1 MLGIGNYLWRLVPG
15 NPILVRVVESRS
27 KRKRDLLVRCGYLG
41 LLVIVV
47 CASLLA
53 DVGGGTGSG
62 LSLSQ
67 LSQASVSIF
76 RKTSYLQLALVALL
90 APIFTAG
97 AITQERDSQTYDVL
111 LATPL
116 TNGQIVLG
124 SLLSRLFFVV
134 ALLISGI
141 PIFSITQI
149 FGGVALGNVALSFG
163 IAAATAA
170 VTGALAMSIATFR
183 VGTRRTI
190 FSFYLFIVAYLIGLI
205 LLDQL
210 SFFHRAGHD
219 AAGAPVTLRTSWLTG
234 INPFLALRTINDT
247 RYTPP
252 LPGELPPD
260 LRTWPISWY
269 LTSPAS
275 FYIEAAAVLSL
286 ALILPAI
293 LLLRRMAQST
303 STWRTWLLTRLR
315 LSSGNQSHKPRPV
328 WQNPIAWR
336 EARTKASAT
345 KSWMLRAGFMLFGI
359 GGAITLLVLV
369 ALPGAKPALWIDSG
383 SYDPANGTLFI
394 HGDNKTYGVTPAT
407 AVLLDG
413 RPMPLG
419 VLSGTLALTE
429 PQQVSSVLGPRGT
442 LVLDSVKLTHV
453 ASLLGVDQARQLLL
467 GATLLEVAIILLVV
481 TNAAAS
487 TVTREKE
494 DGTLDLLL
502 ATPIT
507 SRYYLWG
514 KLRGLVSFV
523 LPLVAV
529 PVISAMLFVGYDVVR
544 MIATR
549 GQASWT
555 VVPQSILIMPVTLIV
570 LAAFASILG
579 MQMSLRCRT
588 TVRAVMSSL
597 GIVLGICGA
606 LSLCGFYSLD
616 PHGAAGAFNGS
627 GTGTAGLVIASFSPF
642 TSLALLLNPGPFNL
656 VDSPDAQFGR
666 WLVLVTSW
674 ILAGIYAGI
683 VFAMYKSMVVNFDM
697 TIRRQAQ

>member
-15 NPILVRVVESRS
+15 NPILLRVVESRG
-27 KRKRDLLVRCGYLG
+27 KRKRDLAVRCGYLG
-41 LLVIVV
+41 LLVLVV
-47 CASLLA
+47 CVSLLV
-53 DVGGGTGSG
+53 DVGGGSGAG

-97 AITQERDSQTYDVL
+97 AITQERDSQTYDIL
-111 LATPL
+111 LAAPL

-141 PIFSITQI
+141 PIFSVTQI

-163 IAAATAA
+163 IAAVTAA

-183 VGTRRTI
+183 LGTRRTI
-190 FSFYLFIVAYLIGLI
+190 FSFYLFIVAYLVGIA

-210 SFFHRAGHD
+210 SFFHGAGHD
-219 AAGAPVTLRTSWLTG
+219 AAGAPVMLRTSWLTG

-247 RYTPP
+247 GYTPP
-252 LPGELPPD
+252 LPGELPAA
-260 LRTWPISWY
+260 LRSWPISWY

-275 FYIEAAAVLSL
+275 FYIEAATVLSL

-293 LLLRRMAQST
+293 LLLRRMAQAT
-303 STWRTWLLTRLR
+303 STWRTWLLSKLHI
-315 LSSGNQSHKPRPV
+315 GHGDQSHKPRPV

-345 KSWMLRAGFMLFGI
+345 RSWILRAGFMFFGI
-359 GGAITLLVLV
+359 GGAITLLVLM
-369 ALPGAKPALWIDSG
+369 AIPGARPALWIDTG
-383 SYDPANGTLFI
+383 SYDAANNTLFI
-394 HGDNKTYGVTPAT
+394 HGENRTYGITPAT
-407 AVLLDG
+407 TVEIDG
-413 RPMPLG
+413 QPMPQAILG
-419 VLSGTLALTE
+419 GPYALSE
-429 PQQVSSVLGPRGT
+429 PEQVSSVSGPRGT
-442 LVLDSVKLTHV
+442 LVLDAVKLTHLPT
-453 ASLLGVDQARQLLL
+453 LLDIDQARQLLL
-467 GATLLEVAIILLVV
+467 GATLLEVTVILLVV

-487 TVTREKE
+487 AVTREKE

-529 PVISAMLFVGYDVVR
+529 PVISAMLFVSYDLVR

-555 VVPQSILIMPVTLIV
+555 VVPQSILIMPATLIV

-606 LSLCGFYSLD
+606 LSLCGFYVLHPNSAT
-616 PHGAAGAFNGS
+616 GAIGGP
-627 GTGTAGLVIASFSPF
+627 GTGTASLVIASFSPF
-642 TSLALLLNPGPFNL
+642 TSLALLLNPSAFNL

-666 WLVLVTSW
+666 WLVLATSW
-674 ILAGIYAGI
+674 ALACVYAGI